1 MTKLGYRAGMGSEL
15 ESAGSTRRSF
25 GSASRLKRA
34 SILMGAGALSL
45 AAVACG
51 DDSDSSSDGG
61 STEVNEDLLF
71 LDANGDGKL
80 VMGVATP
87 GPRDDGGYYQA
98 LVQGAEAISEAN
110 GFEDPIIVDE
120 IPVAEAATELRN
132 LARQNVDII
141 AVGAGE
147 IGDPLPEVSAEFPD
161 LFWYCNCGAGMP
173 EDPNYAQSQDDNAE
187 ISFTAG
193 YATALLLEEEG
204 AGSTATFIG
213 NQGFDFEV
221 EAVESFRAGM
231 AEVDESYSVD
241 VVNTGSFDDVSA
253 ASEAANSAISSGS
266 VAIYPFLGGALE
278 PVVQIAND
286 NDVITM
292 SAGASGVCDDG
303 GGLEYQIAVRF
314 DAADYLQ
321 TIFDEILSGDLEE
334 GSVRLFKVGVDPQ
347 PGAQICDPTDEQQE
361 AMDDIYQ
368 RIADGEFTDTFNQI
382 KSDAYGF

>member
-1 MTKLGYRAGMGSEL
+1 MTQLGNRAGMGSEL
-15 ESAGSTRRSF
+15 EPVDGTRRWSR
-25 GSASRLKRA
+25 SARLLKRA
-34 SILMGAGALSL
+34 SIVVGAGALSV

-51 DDSDSSSDGG
+51 DDGGSSDTG
-61 STEVNEDLLF
+61 SAEVNEDLLF
-71 LDANGDGKL
+71 LDANGDGEL

-87 GPRDDGGYYQA
+87 GPRDDGGYYEA
-98 LVQGAEAISEAN
+98 LVQGAEDVSEAN

-147 IGDPLPEVSAEFPD
+147 IGDPLPEVAAEFPD
-161 LFWYCNCGAGMP
+161 IFWYCNCGAGMP

-193 YATALLLEEEG
+193 YATGLLMEERG
-204 AGSTATFIG
+204 DGTTATFVG

-221 EAVESFRAGM
+221 EAVEAFRAGL
-231 AEVDESYSVD
+231 AEVDDSYTVE

-292 SAGASGVCDDG
+292 SAGASGVCEDG

-314 DAADYLQ
+314 DAADYLE

-334 GSVRLFKVGVDPQ
+334 GSIRLFKVGVDPQ
-347 PGAQICDPTDEQQE
+347 PGAQICDPTEEQQQ

-368 RIADGEFTDTFNQI
+368 RIADGEFSDQFNEI